1 MNEEKWIKIINKVNM
16 DEAMKQR
23 LYEKCIEKKDE
34 KYMKLRYFKLTIICA
49 GIIAMLV
56 AVPVIGRMTSNVLVR
71 MQEMDRKEVEDL
83 NTMIQD
89 QPPTVEADS
98 FSRMLTEEEQ
108 SRKEVLLEEY
118 TYKARFPQN
127 EVSMMQEE
135 LPQPLDKI
143 YYDMKNSKF
152 YLPNRQL
159 TDEELLQIID
169 FNHKRDYSLQV
180 VNKVEKPEVNMIDI
194 NNMEIE
200 EKAEYIIENIYDVD
214 AKSLERTV
222 EWYNE
227 DKDAY
232 EITFVQGN
240 REFYICMGKE
250 TLNVENVSVNSRK
263 DFNSYQVV
271 TKDIAEN
278 ATSLFDKSKDI
289 IENVFG
295 IEQQIKSA
303 WCNYYIGDG
312 NRGQDRNLNY
322 LFELEDGSAYI
333 FNYVYEKNGDQD
345 AILLTSYYVG
355 NFEWYHKILK
365 DNESNNV
372 KKGIERVEFKMNL
385 EE

>member
-83 NTMIQD
+83 NTMIQE

-127 EVSMMQEE
+127 EVSIMQEE

-333 FNYVYEKNGDQD
+333 FNYVYEKSGNQD

>member
-1 MNEEKWIKIINKVNM
+1 MNEEKWIKIINQVNM
-16 DEAMKQR
+16 DQAMKQR
-23 LYEKCIEKKDE
+23 LYEKGIEKKDE

-56 AVPVIGRMTSNVLVR
+56 AVPIIGRMTSNVLVR

-83 NTMIQD
+83 NTMIQE

-143 YYDMKNSKF
+143 YYDMQNSKF

-227 DKDAY
+227 DEDAY

-295 IEQQIKSA
+295 IEQQIKNA

-333 FNYVYEKNGDQD
+333 FNYVYEKSGNQD

>member
-83 NTMIQD
+83 NTMIQE

-333 FNYVYEKNGDQD
+333 FNYVYEKSGNQD

>member
-56 AVPVIGRMTSNVLVR
+56 AVPIIGRMTSNVLVR

-83 NTMIQD
+83 NTMIQE

-227 DKDAY
+227 DEDAY

-295 IEQQIKSA
+295 IEQQIKNA

-333 FNYVYEKNGDQD
+333 FNYVYEKSGNQD

>member
-1 MNEEKWIKIINKVNM
+1 MNEEKWIKIINQVNM
-16 DEAMKQR
+16 DQAMKQR

-56 AVPVIGRMTSNVLVR
+56 AVPIIGRMTSNVLVR

-83 NTMIQD
+83 NTMIQE

-143 YYDMKNSKF
+143 YYDMQNSKF

-194 NNMEIE
+194 KNMEIE

-227 DKDAY
+227 DEDAY

-295 IEQQIKSA
+295 IEQQIKNA

-333 FNYVYEKNGDQD
+333 FNYVYEKGGNQD

>member
-1 MNEEKWIKIINKVNM
+1 MNEEKWIKIINQVNI
-16 DEAMKQR
+16 DQAMKQR

-56 AVPVIGRMTSNVLVR
+56 AVPIIGRMTSNVLVR

-83 NTMIQD
+83 NTMIQE

-143 YYDMKNSKF
+143 YYDMQNSKF

-227 DKDAY
+227 DEDAY

-295 IEQQIKSA
+295 IEQQIKNA

-333 FNYVYEKNGDQD
+333 FNYVYEKSGNQD

>member
-1 MNEEKWIKIINKVNM
+1 MNEEKWIKIINQVNM
-16 DEAMKQR
+16 DQAMKQR

-56 AVPVIGRMTSNVLVR
+56 AVPIIGRMTSNVLVR

-83 NTMIQD
+83 NTMIQE

-143 YYDMKNSKF
+143 YYDMQNSKF

-227 DKDAY
+227 DEDAY

-295 IEQQIKSA
+295 IEQQIKNA

-333 FNYVYEKNGDQD
+333 FNYVYEKSGNQD